1 MKEKFFNKK
10 VDYFW
15 EFEYPFGEVFLKEIF
30 QDSYKRKY
38 SMVGEGIFN
47 LVFLEDKIYDISFKK
62 TNSFM
67 LNDGKFALRDKVK
80 YYIVQKIVESLEKEN
95 VKYTVN
101 SGKYITFEIQNN
113 YIAKVEIVK
122 KKKMHQ
128 NKNI

>member
-67 LNDGKFALRDKVK
+67 PNYGKYDLRDKGK
-80 YYIVQKIVESLEKEN
+80 DYIVQKIVEALEKEN

-101 SGKYITFEIQNN
+101 SGKYITFEIQNK
-113 YIAKVEIVK
+113 YSGKVEINK
-122 KKKMHQ
+122 KKKMPQ
-128 NKNI
+128 

>member
-67 LNDGKFALRDKVK
+67 PNDGKSALRDKGK
-80 YYIVQKIVESLEKEN
+80 DYIVQKIVEALEKEN
-95 VKYTVN
+95 AKYTVN

-122 KKKMHQ
+122 KTKMPQ
-128 NKNI
+128 

>member
-10 VDYFW
+10 VDHF
-15 EFEYPFGEVFLKEIF
+15 EDFEYPFAEVFLKEIF
-30 QDSYKRKY
+30 QDNYKRKY
-38 SMVGEGIFN
+38 SMIGDGIFN

-67 LNDGKFALRDKVK
+67 LNDGKSALRDKGK
-80 YYIVQKIVESLEKEN
+80 DYIVQKIVEALEKEN

-122 KKKMHQ
+122 KTKMPQ
-128 NKNI
+128 

>member
-1 MKEKFFNKK
+1 MKEKFFNKE
-10 VDYFW
+10 VLYFW
-15 EFEYPFGEVFLKEIF
+15 ELEYPFGEVFLKEIF

-67 LNDGKFALRDKVK
+67 PNDGKSALRDKGK
-80 YYIVQKIVESLEKEN
+80 DHIVQKIVEALEKEN
-95 VKYTVN
+95 IKYTVN

-122 KKKMHQ
+122 KTKMPQ
-128 NKNI
+128 

>member
-67 LNDGKFALRDKVK
+67 LNDGKFALRDKGK
-80 YYIVQKIVESLEKEN
+80 DYIVQKIVEVLEKEN

-113 YIAKVEIVK
+113 YIAKIEIVK
-122 KKKMHQ
+122 KVKMPQ
-128 NKNI
+128 

>member
-10 VDYFW
+10 IDYFW
-15 EFEYPFGEVFLKEIF
+15 ELEYSFGEVFLKEIF
-30 QDSYKRKY
+30 QDKYKRKY
-38 SMVGEGIFN
+38 SMIGDGIFN

-67 LNDGKFALRDKVK
+67 LNDGKSALRDKGK
-80 YYIVQKIVESLEKEN
+80 DYIVQKIVEALEKEN

-122 KKKMHQ
+122 KTKMPQ
-128 NKNI
+128 

>member
-10 VDYFW
+10 VDRF
-15 EFEYPFGEVFLKEIF
+15 EDFEYPFAEVFLKEIF
-30 QDSYKRKY
+30 QDNYKRKY
-38 SMVGEGIFN
+38 SMVGDGIFN

-67 LNDGKFALRDKVK
+67 LNDGKSALRDKGK
-80 YYIVQKIVESLEKEN
+80 DYIVQKIVKAFEKEN
-95 VKYTVN
+95 IKYTVN

-122 KKKMHQ
+122 KAKMPQ
-128 NKNI
+128 

>member
-67 LNDGKFALRDKVK
+67 PNDGKSALRDKGK
-80 YYIVQKIVESLEKEN
+80 DYIVQKIVEALEKEN

-122 KKKMHQ
+122 KTKMP
-128 NKNI
+128 